1 MKIALLGN
9 PNTGK
14 SSIFN
19 MLTGMRQ
26 HVGNFPGVT
35 VDKKFG
41 ILNLGQEDH
50 TIIDLPG
57 TYSLYPRSKDEQ
69 VVYEVLSNENHVDF
83 PDVAVVV
90 TDQSNLKRNF
100 FLFTQIYD
108 LKIPT
113 VLVLNMSDIA
123 SRKGIKIDLDAINQE
138 FPSAQ
143 IVVTT
148 AKIGLGKERLLNAI
162 AEAKDRKCENS
173 FLENAF
179 ICPLDDLACQE
190 KEADKRYEAIKLLI
204 TKVQSIDNSQEKPKV
219 QALDKIL
226 VHPVL
231 GYLIFALVLLV
242 IFQFIFAFASYPM
255 DFIEST
261 FAHLSS
267 FLSATLPNGVF
278 ADLLTQGIV
287 PGIGGVVVFIPQ
299 IALLFFFIALLEES
313 GYLARVVFIMDRLMR
328 PLGLNGKSVV
338 PLLSSAACAIPG
350 IMATRTIADWKER
363 MITILVAPII
373 SCSARIPVF
382 TLLI

>member
-69 VVYEVLSNENHVDF
+69 VVYEVLSNKNHVDF

-123 SRKGIKIDLDAINQE
+123 SRKGIKIDLDAINQA

-162 AEAKDRKCENS
+162 AEAKDRKCENG

-190 KEADKRYEAIKLLI
+190 KEADKR
-204 TKVQSIDNSQEKPKV
+204 TV
-219 QALDKIL
+219 
-226 VHPVL
+226 
-231 GYLIFALVLLV
+231 YLT
-242 IFQFIFAFASYPM
+242 
-255 DFIEST
+255 IE
-261 FAHLSS
+261 
-267 FLSATLPNGVF
+267 
-278 ADLLTQGIV
+278 
-287 PGIGGVVVFIPQ
+287 
-299 IALLFFFIALLEES
+299 
-313 GYLARVVFIMDRLMR
+313 Y
-328 PLGLNGKSVV
+328 
-338 PLLSSAACAIPG
+338 
-350 IMATRTIADWKER
+350 
-363 MITILVAPII
+363 
-373 SCSARIPVF
+373 
-382 TLLI
+382 

>member
-69 VVYEVLSNENHVDF
+69 VVYEVLSNKNHVDF

-123 SRKGIKIDLDAINQE
+123 SRKGIKIDLDAINQA

-162 AEAKDRKCENS
+162 AEAKDRKCENG

-190 KEADKRYEAIKLLI
+190 KEADKRYESIKALI
-204 TKVQSIDNSQEKPKV
+204 TKVQSNKNSQAKPKV

-226 VHPVL
+226 VHPIL

-287 PGIGGVVVFIPQ
+287 PGIGGVVVFIP
-299 IALLFFFIALLEES
+299 
-313 GYLARVVFIMDRLMR
+313 
-328 PLGLNGKSVV
+328 
-338 PLLSSAACAIPG
+338 
-350 IMATRTIADWKER
+350 
-363 MITILVAPII
+363 
-373 SCSARIPVF
+373 
-382 TLLI
+382 TLL